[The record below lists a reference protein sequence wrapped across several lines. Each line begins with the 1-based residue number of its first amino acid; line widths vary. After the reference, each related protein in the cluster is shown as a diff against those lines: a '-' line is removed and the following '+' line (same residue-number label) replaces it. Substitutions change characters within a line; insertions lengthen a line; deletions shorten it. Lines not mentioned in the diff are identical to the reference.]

1 MADFNPDTDIPSLS
15 GKVILVTGGN
25 TGLGLETIRQLSK
38 HDPAEIVLAA
48 RTRSRAE
55 DSISKLREENPE
67 ACKITFLE
75 LDLTSLDSVKRA
87 ADEFKSNHTQLHLL
101 INNAGIMNSPPGLTK
116 DGYEIQFGTNHMG
129 HALLTKLLL
138 PTLQNTAKD
147 GQDVRIITL
156 SSRAEAMSPSTLWD
170 FEALRTDMSSKITL
184 TRYGISKVANIHHSR
199 ALSRRYPDI
208 RCIAIHPGVVSTE
221 LGRGLAASHPI
232 LSQVLATMRW
242 AVGMTSTPVH
252 IGALNQLW
260 ASVSPD
266 AKSGEFYF
274 PVGEAV
280 QGSSQSRNG
289 DYESKLWEWTEKEL
303 ERFN

>member
-1 MADFNPDTDIPSLS
+1 MSTFNPDTDIPSLS
-15 GKVILVTGGN
+15 GKVVLVTGGN
-25 TGLGLETIRQLSK
+25 TGLGLETVRQLSK
-38 HDPAEIVLAA
+38 HDPAEILLAA
-48 RTRSRAE
+48 RTRARAE
-55 DSISKLREENPE
+55 GSITKLREENPD
-67 ACKITFLE
+67 ACKITFVE

-87 ADEFKSNHTQLHLL
+87 ADEVKSKHSQLHLL
-101 INNAGIMNSPPGLTK
+101 INNAGIMNHPAGLTK

-138 PTLQNTAKD
+138 PTLQATAKT

-156 SSRAEAMSPSTLWD
+156 SSRAETMSPSTLWD
-170 FEALRTDMSSKITL
+170 FGALKTDMSSKITV

-208 RCIAIHPGVVSTE
+208 RCIAVHPGIVVTE
-221 LGRGLAASHPI
+221 LGRGTAASYPI
-232 LSQVLATMRW
+232 LSKVLGAMRW
-242 AVGMTSTPVH
+242 TLGMTGTPVH

-266 AKSGEFYF
+266 AESGKFYY

-280 QGSSQSRNG
+280 KGSSQSQNKE
-289 DYESKLWEWTEKEL
+289 YEDQLWEWTEKEL